1 MAKCGRMS
9 ELAYVLTFITAY
21 TLGFYFK
28 ELWNKVKALE
38 SNIEAKKSNQD
49 EFEENIS
56 TLFDEEDVVQRA
68 RFEQQEI
75 ERKLNPEKYE

>member
-1 MAKCGRMS
+1 MNA
-9 ELAYVLTFITAY
+9 LAYVLTFFGAY
-21 TLGFYFK
+21 ILGFYFK

-38 SNIEAKKSNQD
+38 SNIEAKISNKD

-56 TLFDEEDVVQRA
+56 TLFDEDDVVQRA